1 MNPLQSSKSQKS
13 LQKKPGTHEKIN
25 MDKELFI
32 ERVEKIIAKV
42 NKLEYPF
49 SNPETQ
55 QEMNQTIEEVVSLL
69 EHYVYNVDEDEGE
82 LDD

>member
-1 MNPLQSSKSQKS
+1 MNPLQSSKSQTNH
-13 LQKKPGTHEKIN
+13 KKKLSIDGKAN

-32 ERVEKIIAKV
+32 ERIEKIIAKV

-49 SNPETQ
+49 SNPEIR
-55 QEMNQTIEEVVSLL
+55 QEMNQSIEEVVSLL

>member
-1 MNPLQSSKSQKS
+1 MNLLQSSKSQKS
-13 LQKKPGTHEKIN
+13 LQKKPGTHEKTN

-49 SNPETQ
+49 SNPEIR

-82 LDD
+82 FDD